1 MFATYLTQ
9 FPTVGLSTAIS
20 DGSDSRASWNGTRT
34 PGEAI
39 WPIA

>member
-1 MFATYLTQ
+1 MFAIYLSQ

-20 DGSDSRASWNGTRT
+20 DGSESRASWNGTRT

-39 WPIA
+39 